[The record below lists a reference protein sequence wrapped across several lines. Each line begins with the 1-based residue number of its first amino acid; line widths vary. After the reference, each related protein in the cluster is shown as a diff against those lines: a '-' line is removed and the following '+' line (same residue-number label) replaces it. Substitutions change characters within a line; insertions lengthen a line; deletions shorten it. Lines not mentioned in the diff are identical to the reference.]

1 MEKPR
6 TEPDASSVFEDSL
19 PTTSGAMLALLEE
32 LGVEYTLHEHPPLRT
47 VEDSRNLRPQI
58 EGTHIKNLYLRDN
71 KKRNFLVVAE
81 EGLEIDLKALGP
93 AIGGGRMSFGSA
105 DRLMEFL
112 GVRPGAVTPLAL
124 VNDPEKRVKFAIDRA
139 VLAGGTVNLHPLVN
153 DRTVTVPVDGLEK
166 FLRHTGHW
174 ESRVEF
180 GSA

>member
-1 MEKPR
+1 MENTP
-6 TEPDASSVFEDSL
+6 TEPDASSRFEDSL
-19 PTTSGAMLALLEE
+19 PTTSGAVLALLGE

-81 EGLEIDLKALGP
+81 EAREIDLKALGP
-93 AIGGGRMSFGSA
+93 EIGGGRMSFGSA

-124 VNDPEKRVKFAIDRA
+124 VNDPERRVHFAIDRT
-139 VLAGGTVNLHPLVN
+139 VLAGDRVNLHPLVN
-153 DRTVTVPVDGLEK
+153 DKTVTVPVEGLK
-166 FLRHTGHW
+166 TFLRRTGHW
-174 ESRVEF
+174 DSRAEF
-180 GSA
+180 G